1 MNRKVDIRDLETV
14 DRLVQAEIEEGL
26 AAFRAGGAESGLRAL
41 VSAGPGPVRRRRL
54 LANAAVP
61 ILLTAM
67 AVALIVVTRPPARR
81 PIDARD
87 FMTVLLRSPSLVRIR
102 AGSSPG
108 PGPRDTVGGFERA
121 LAAAGR
127 SGGGTERASEAGEG
141 LAKAPSLSPSD
152 RMRILYKDKV
162 IERALTLLISK
173 SKEA

>member
-108 PGPRDTVGGFERA
+108 PGPRDTVGGFE
-121 LAAAGR
+121 GPC
-127 SGGGTERASEAGEG
+127 GGGTVRRRNGEG
-141 LAKAPSLSPSD
+141 VRSRGGPRQGSVPQP
-152 RMRILYKDKV
+152 
-162 IERALTLLISK
+162 ERSHEDPL
-173 SKEA
+173 